1 MALEKGE
8 LKKFLEIRKAVLE
21 TQTDEQHARV
31 DKDAFLYA
39 SGQLKVINEI
49 IEICNNRKR
58 Y

>member
-1 MALEKGE
+1 MAVEKGE

-21 TQTDEQHARV
+21 AQTDEQHASV

-39 SGQLKVINEI
+39 SGQLKAINEI

>member
-1 MALEKGE
+1 MAVEKGE
-8 LKKFLEIRKAVLE
+8 LKKFLKIQKAVLE
-21 TQTDEQHARV
+21 AQTDERYARV

-39 SGQLKVINEI
+39 SGQLKAINEI